1 MMTTFKTQNR
11 HKAADLIVGDLIM
24 VDENETEIWH
34 RRYKA
39 KITSIDG
46 ERVRA
51 EVFAMHDLELGG
63 EVKSSTRGPNKG
75 DLITCDASHVFRV
88 HRIDGED
95 V

>member
-1 MMTTFKTQNR
+1 MTIFKTQNR
-11 HKAADLIVGDLIM
+11 YKADDLLVGDLIM
-24 VDENETEIWH
+24 VDEPETEKWH

-51 EVFAMHDLELGG
+51 KVFAMHDLEHGG
-63 EVKSSTRGPNKG
+63 EVKSSTREPNKG

-95 V
+95 I